1 MIATVVVAIVAFRIV
16 HKTSSFSH
24 LQVANRAFAIFESC
38 KEVSEVQLYEE
49 SDQSLLSVYAALILG
64 DGTSLRVRGAARQKQ
79 RAYHVASASA
89 LYALNKHRR
98 QPPDSSCEFAN
109 QSVMFDKE

>member
-1 MIATVVVAIVAFRIV
+1 MIATVVAIAAFRIV

-24 LQVANRAFAIFESC
+24 LQVADRAFAIFESC

-49 SDQSLLSVYAALILG
+49 SDQSLSSVYAVLILG
-64 DGTSLRVRGAARQKQ
+64 DGTCLRVRGAARQKQ

-98 QPPDSSCEFAN
+98 QTPDSSCESAN
-109 QSVMFDKE
+109 DCVTDI

>member
-1 MIATVVVAIVAFRIV
+1 MIATVVAIAAFRIV

-24 LQVANRAFAIFESC
+24 LQVADRAFAIFESC

-49 SDQSLLSVYAALILG
+49 SDQSPFFGLRSVDSQRRHML
-64 DGTSLRVRGAARQKQ
+64 ARSRRRTAEATQ
-79 RAYHVASASA
+79 AYHVASASA

-98 QPPDSSCEFAN
+98 QTPDSSCESAN
-109 QSVMFDKE
+109 DCVTDI